1 MQRPL
6 TPTGLKPIGLLSD
19 IDGLRALAVI
29 AVVLFHLRITG
40 LEGGYVGVDIFFV
53 ISGFLISGLLH
64 TRIENQT
71 FSFSDFYANRVR
83 RLIPAVLA
91 TVIAT
96 TAASVVLLQP
106 HMLKDFA
113 LSALASIFSG
123 ANIVFFLESG
133 YWDSDSDL
141 KPLLHM
147 WSLGVEEQFYLFW
160 PALLLVLARLGKRH
174 YLTGLTALFLASLA
188 ACVIYTPSDD
198 AAAFYLLPFRV
209 WQFCLGAMAVEVWRR
224 YSLPLFSQ
232 QVLRATGLA
241 LCGIAIISFSAETQ
255 FPGWSALIPSLGAA
269 LVLVAAD
276 AREPSPWLS
285 NPVARWFGKISYSLY
300 LVHWPPIA
308 LYRAQTL
315 HELDTMA
322 QIGIGLLTLAM
333 AVLLHYG
340 VETRFYRRGHRA
352 TGWRGVPQIALVV
365 SVAGGAL
372 LFSMYNNPGNY
383 AVKKVVLTADAI
395 EQYKTDRFRL
405 VRRSCRI
412 DKLDNP
418 KLCPGI
424 LSSPIL
430 FIGNSHEPD
439 AYNALWGAMG
449 GESYSTF
456 INFGSINGCGSL
468 EIAGDWVRSQ
478 RKQCQQRLDALY
490 QNIEA
495 VHWRF
500 VVYSALQ
507 HLSESRAP
515 LIHMLNTIMTKN
527 PNAEL
532 IVFND
537 YISTNID
544 CANIINQLGSS
555 VPCGEEPYV
564 EYFGGE
570 PDGSEVFSEEL
581 AAITDYTVD
590 KVALLCGSTSI
601 GSCPTETSDGHPM
614 FVDEHHLTWEF
625 AQYLGEKIAAANP
638 PWLPIMRSGD
648 TH

>member
-19 IDGLRALAVI
+19 IDGLRALAVL
-29 AVVLFHLRITG
+29 AVVLFHLRIPG

-123 ANIVFFLESG
+123 ANIVFFIEAG
-133 YWDSDSDL
+133 YWDTDSDL

-160 PALLLVLARLGKRH
+160 PALLLVLARLGKRA

-188 ACVIYTPSDD
+188 ACVIYTPSHDS
-198 AAAFYLLPFRV
+198 AAFYLLPFRV
-209 WQFCLGAMAVEVWRR
+209 WQFCLGAIAVEIWRR

-241 LCGIAIISFSAETQ
+241 LCGIAIVSFSAETQ

-269 LVLVAAD
+269 LVLVSAD

-285 NPVARWFGKISYSLY
+285 NPIARWFGKISYSLY

-315 HELDTMA
+315 HDLDTLA
-322 QIGIGLLTLAM
+322 QIGIGLSTLAM

-352 TGWRGVPQIALVV
+352 TGWRGVPQVALVV

-372 LFSMYNNPGNY
+372 MFSMYNNPGNY
-383 AVKKVVLTADAI
+383 AVKEVVLSAEAI

-418 KLCPGI
+418 KLCPSI

-449 GESYSTF
+449 GESYSSF
-456 INFGSINGCGSL
+456 INFGSTNGCGALDIS
-468 EIAGDWVRSQ
+468 GDWVRSQ
-478 RKQCQQRLDALY
+478 REQCQQRLDALY
-490 QNIEA
+490 HNLEA
-495 VHWRF
+495 VQWRF
-500 VVYSALQ
+500 VVYSARKFLGVNK
-507 HLSESRAP
+507 AP

-544 CANIINQLGSS
+544 CANIINQRGST
-555 VPCGEEPYV
+555 VPCGDEPYV

-570 PDGSEVFSEEL
+570 PDGSEVYSQEL

-590 KVALLCGSTSI
+590 KVALLCSSTSVD
-601 GSCPTETSDGHPM
+601 SCPTETPDGHPM

-638 PWLPIMRSGD
+638 PWLSIMRSGD
-648 TH
+648 NN